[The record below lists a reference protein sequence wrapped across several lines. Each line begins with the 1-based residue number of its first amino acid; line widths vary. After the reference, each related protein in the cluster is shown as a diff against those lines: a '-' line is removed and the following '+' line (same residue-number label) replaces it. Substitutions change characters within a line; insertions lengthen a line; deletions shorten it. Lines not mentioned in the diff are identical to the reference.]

1 MTRLSTL
8 AFALIL
14 APALLATST
23 AAEPLPLEDR
33 MTHSEF
39 TAAGLHRLSQDE
51 LAALNAFLAREASQ
65 RPAQPRSDT
74 AREQPAQDTR
84 PQAQPAPRVE
94 SDVGF
99 EQRRKREAFQARIQ
113 GDFQGWSGDTRFE
126 LENGQVWE
134 TNQSRTFHYAGPS
147 EPVVT
152 IEPGMLGSWYLSVEG
167 YNARVRVRRVE

>member
-14 APALLATST
+14 APALFASSK

-39 TAAGLHRLSQDE
+39 LAAGLHRLSPDE
-51 LAALNAFLAREASQ
+51 LAALNAFLAREA
-65 RPAQPRSDT
+65 RETRS
-74 AREQPAQDTR
+74 EQPPVTASEQSAQAR
-84 PQAQPAPRVE
+84 PPETESAPRQDA
-94 SDVGF
+94 DVGF
-99 EQRRKREAFQARIQ
+99 EQRRTREAFQARIQ
-113 GDFQGWSGDTRFE
+113 GDFRGWSGDTRFE

-134 TNQSRTFHYAGPS
+134 TNQNRTFHYTGPDQ
-147 EPVVT
+147 PVVT
-152 IEPGMLGSWYLSVEG
+152 IEPGVLGSWYLSVEG